1 MPEGE
6 EKSFAASPR
15 KRAEARKHGQVAK
28 TPELATSAVLL
39 ALVATMHVAL
49 PGFAGQS
56 LIANIQNAFS
66 FNPHDTEFN
75 FSTVHIWQMRALLW
89 TARIVAPALLIA
101 TVLGIVANV
110 AQVGFEATPEAL
122 TPKWDRVNPING
134 LKRLLSARGLVELAK
149 GIAKMAIVGGICY
162 TTIRGALEDGTIIKL
177 MGVSLPVTL
186 GAAGGILWTIGIRVS
201 VWLFLLAAADYA
213 YQKYDLEKTLKMT
226 LTEVKDEM
234 KQSEG
239 DPKMKAKVRR
249 MQREMAGKRM
259 MKDVPTAD
267 VVVTNPTHFA
277 VALKYDEES
286 GAPIVV
292 AKGQDLIAQRI
303 KEIAR
308 ENRVPI
314 VENKTLARKLHKT
327 VEIGRQIPG
336 DLYESVAQVLAFVYR
351 TYGRRRR

>member
-1 MPEGE
+1 MSDGE
-6 EKSFAASPR
+6 EKSFPASPR
-15 KRAEARKHGQVAK
+15 KRAEARKKGQVAK

-39 ALVATMHVAL
+39 ALVSAMHVAL
-49 PGFAGQS
+49 PGYAGQS
-56 LIANIQNAFS
+56 LISNIQSAFA
-66 FNPHDTEFN
+66 FNPANVEFN
-75 FSTVHIWQMRALLW
+75 FNTVHLWQERALLW
-89 TARIVAPALLIA
+89 TGRIVLPALLLA
-101 TVLGIVANV
+101 MVLGVVANV
-110 AQVGFEATPEAL
+110 AQVGFEATPESLA
-122 TPKWDRVNPING
+122 PKWDRVNPVNG
-134 LKRLLSARGLVELAK
+134 LKRLFSARGFVELAK

-162 TTIRGALEDGTIIKL
+162 SAVRGAIEDETMIKL
-177 MGVSLPVTL
+177 MGVSLSVTMSTV
-186 GAAGGILWTIGIRVS
+186 GALLWTIGIRVS
-201 VWLFLLAAADYA
+201 VWLFLLAVADYA
-213 YQKYDLEKTLKMT
+213 YQKYDLEKNLKMT

-239 DPKMKAKVRR
+239 DPQMKAKVRR

-292 AKGQDLIAQRI
+292 AKGQDLIAQKI

-314 VENKTLARKLHKT
+314 VENRPLARKLHKA
-327 VEIGRQIPG
+327 VEIGQQIPG
-336 DLYESVAQVLAFVYR
+336 DLYEAVAQVLAFVYR

>member
-15 KRAEARKHGQVAK
+15 KREEARKQGQVAK
-28 TPELATSAVLL
+28 SPDLSTAAVLL
-39 ALVATMHVAL
+39 ALVSVMHVAL
-49 PGFAGQS
+49 PGVAGQS
-56 LIANIQNAFS
+56 LISNIQSAFL
-66 FNPHDTEFN
+66 FNPHDAEFN
-75 FSTVHIWQMRALLW
+75 FNTVHIWQMRALLW
-89 TARIVAPALLIA
+89 TGRIVVPALLIA
-101 TVLGIVANV
+101 TVLGVVANV
-110 AQVGFEATPEAL
+110 GQVGFAVTPEAMA
-122 TPKWDRVNPING
+122 PKWDRVNPING
-134 LKRLLSARGLVELAK
+134 LKRLFSARGFVELAK
-149 GIAKMAIVGGICY
+149 GIAKMAIVAGICY
-162 TTIRGALEDGTIIKL
+162 SVIRDALADGTIIKL
-177 MGVSLPVTL
+177 MGVSLPVTMSAV
-186 GAAGGILWTIGIRVS
+186 GAILWTIGIRVS

-213 YQKYDLEKTLKMT
+213 YQKYDLEKNLKMT

-239 DPKMKAKVRR
+239 DPQMKAKVRK

-277 VALKYDEES
+277 VALKYDEAS

-292 AKGQDLIAQRI
+292 AKGQDLIAQKI

-314 VENKTLARKLHKT
+314 VENKLLARRLHKV
-327 VEIGRQIPG
+327 VEIGQQIPG
-336 DLYESVAQVLAFVYR
+336 DMYEAVAQVLAFVYR